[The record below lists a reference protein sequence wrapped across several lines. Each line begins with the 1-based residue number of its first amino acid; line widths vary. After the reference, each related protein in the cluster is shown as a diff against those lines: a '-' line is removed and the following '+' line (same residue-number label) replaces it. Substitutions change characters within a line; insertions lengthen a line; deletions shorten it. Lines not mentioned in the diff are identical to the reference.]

1 MGKCK
6 STRFN
11 MPSHSRDAALAPV
24 APPAGQSR
32 PARTHPCN
40 VQRAMRCTLGIRP
53 VLGLFFAAFLP
64 GARAS
69 DLPPELGDLI
79 DPAPKVY
86 VYRMSEIGPSVTDA
100 ISLSLHWGRLEIADQ
115 GKPWNATDVVVD
127 RSLPFRRLIWAAA
140 VRGYVVIHYELGGRG
155 HGYHILVI
163 SPPNRSGKRFLVWSA
178 VLPHRASD
186 FGDFMQMLDAGSF
199 NDDPRNGH

>member
-1 MGKCK
+1 MRLGLRIPTLGKCK

-127 RSLPFRRLIWAAA
+127 RSLPFRRL
-140 VRGYVVIHYELGGRG
+140 GLCCDP
-155 HGYHILVI
+155 L
-163 SPPNRSGKRFLVWSA
+163 
-178 VLPHRASD
+178 RAWGQGTWLSYSCD
-186 FGDFMQMLDAGSF
+186 ITSK
-199 NDDPRNGH
+199 